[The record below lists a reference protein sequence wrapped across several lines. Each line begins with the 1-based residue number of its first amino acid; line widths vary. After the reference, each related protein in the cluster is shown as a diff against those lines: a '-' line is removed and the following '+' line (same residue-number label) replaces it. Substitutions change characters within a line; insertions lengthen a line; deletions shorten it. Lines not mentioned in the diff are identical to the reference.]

1 MNFASSFHSCTRKF
15 KVLSLTAVPAAAL
28 DTENHSSHRSQ
39 FMLPYWIELS
49 PADLI
54 QGTAVLTLVLA
65 FLVGNL
71 SVRAGR

>member
-1 MNFASSFHSCTRKF
+1 MCENGVSI
-15 KVLSLTAVPAAAL
+15 PAAAL
-28 DTENHSSHRSQ
+28 DTQNHKSHRSQ

-54 QGTAVLTLVLA
+54 QGTVVLTLVLA

-71 SVRAGR
+71 FVPAGR